1 MIHIEKGSFGYDGI
15 PVAGPMDLEVGKQEI
30 VAIVGPS
37 GCGKTTILRTIS
49 GAIPLLGGE
58 IRLDGEIRN
67 RQWLTLHCA
76 RTLQNFPLLHWLT
89 VEGNLRLAC
98 KIRGTA
104 VPDLDQVLMEFS
116 ALHLKHRY
124 PKNLSGGERCR
135 ASLAQAVLL
144 DAKVLLLDEPFSG
157 LDLNV
162 KEEISRYLF
171 GFCTGRNASVLFV
184 THDLHD
190 ACEHAS
196 RVVVLNGGRPSRVKA
211 VVVPDGADA
220 IHRIRAAMLEAA

>member
-1 MIHIEKGSFGYDGI
+1 MIHIEQGYFGYDGI
-15 PVAGPMDLEVGKQEI
+15 PVAGPVDLEVGRREV

-37 GCGKTTILRTIS
+37 GCGKTTVLRTIS
-49 GAIPLLGGE
+49 GAIPRLGGE
-58 IRLDGEIRN
+58 IRLDGEVQDH
-67 RQWLTLHCA
+67 QWRTLHCA

-98 KIRGTA
+98 KVRGTV

-124 PKNLSGGERCR
+124 PKTLSGGERCR
-135 ASLAQAVLL
+135 ASLAHAVLL
-144 DAKVLLLDEPFSG
+144 DAKILLLDEPFSG

-162 KEEISRYLF
+162 KEEISSYLF
-171 GFCTGRNASVLFV
+171 GFCTGRNAGILFV
-184 THDLHD
+184 THDLYD

-196 RVVVLNGGRPSRVKA
+196 RVVVLNGRRPSRVQA